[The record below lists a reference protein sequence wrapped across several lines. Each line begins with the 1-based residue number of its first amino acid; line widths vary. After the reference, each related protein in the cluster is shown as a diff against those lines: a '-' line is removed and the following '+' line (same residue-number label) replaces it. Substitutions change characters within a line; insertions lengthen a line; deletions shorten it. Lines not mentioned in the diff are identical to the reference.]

1 MIKAAR
7 ELFDMMDEE
16 DMKEGYSSP
25 QVRTFKS
32 VSTEASCPLELNNSY
47 SPSLLQPFVIHGAEN
62 SSPLNQKNGKVEEL
76 KPNAKEV
83 KSNSEVV
90 VAPPP
95 MMPSK
100 GPAPSPPTALPPQK
114 RLAPPPPPPLGATKS
129 LHQKAAT
136 TKLKRSVQ
144 MINLF
149 RNLKR
154 NVEGSRLVNHER
166 RAPAATRTQIGGA
179 AATGWK
185 QGLAASLAE
194 LTKRFASI
202 LTTPFTVESMN
213 YICGGDSIY
222 ISRTSIYSIVGSN
235 P

>member
-1 MIKAAR
+1 
-7 ELFDMMDEE
+7 
-16 DMKEGYSSP
+16 
-25 QVRTFKS
+25 
-32 VSTEASCPLELNNSY
+32 
-47 SPSLLQPFVIHGAEN
+47 
-62 SSPLNQKNGKVEEL
+62 
-76 KPNAKEV
+76 
-83 KSNSEVV
+83 
-90 VAPPP
+90 
-95 MMPSK
+95 
-100 GPAPSPPTALPPQK
+100 
-114 RLAPPPPPPLGATKS
+114 
-129 LHQKAAT
+129 
-136 TKLKRSVQ
+136 

-154 NVEGSRLVNHER
+154 NVEGSSLVNHER